1 MGAYVAS
8 GSSACAPVR
17 PTWLTCYALDRCT
30 TLRSPTGQGYFGR
43 DLRFDLNPPCEPA
56 HISLTALAR
65 VAPWTGVYAL
75 VLVALALVTGILAIL
90 SSMSFFSA
98 RRPHLPLMTSVT
110 PKL

>member
-30 TLRSPTGQGYFGR
+30 TLRSPTGQGYFDR
-43 DLRFDLNPPCEPA
+43 DLRFGLAAPCEPA

-65 VAPWTGVYAL
+65 VAQWTGVYAL
-75 VLVALALVTGILAIL
+75 VLVALALTGILAIL

-98 RRPHLPLMTSVT
+98 RRPHLPLMTPVT